1 MTDQIINRVANS
13 SLINLELKDFGSN
26 KERIYIDIKQWL
38 HMGLILKEKEF
49 RKSLKEHDWSAYK
62 DKIVAVSCSSDVI
75 IPNWAYMLICV
86 QLHPFANF
94 TCLGSLNQLET
105 DLFNTNIQQLD
116 VNVYK
121 DKRVLIKGC
130 SETYIPESAYVAI
143 VKKLIPVVKS
153 IMFGEACSNVPVFKK
168 R

>member
-1 MTDQIINRVANS
+1 MADQIINRVANS

-38 HMGLILKEKEF
+38 HMELILKEKEF
-49 RKSLKEHDWSAYK
+49 RKSLKEHNWSAYR
-62 DKIVAVSCSSDVI
+62 DKIVAVNCSSDVI
-75 IPNWAYMLICV
+75 IPTWAYMLVCV
-86 QLHPFANF
+86 QLQPFANF
-94 TCLGSLNQLET
+94 TCLGSIDQLEI

-116 VNVYK
+116 TSAYK

-143 VKKLIPVVKS
+143 VKKLMPVAKS